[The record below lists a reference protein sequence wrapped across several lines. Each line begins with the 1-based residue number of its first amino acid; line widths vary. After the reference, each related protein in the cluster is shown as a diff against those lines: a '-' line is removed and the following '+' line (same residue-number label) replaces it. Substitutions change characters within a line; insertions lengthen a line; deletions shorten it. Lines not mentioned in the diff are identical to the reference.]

1 MLQPNEGVKLVAG
14 GVFSVFLLVA
24 LGSLV
29 LFIVAIVDLVRQPKS
44 AWDASGQNQLV
55 WALVIVFV
63 SFIGPLLYLFIARPA
78 LQEAT
83 RVE

>member
-1 MLQPNEGVKLVAG
+1 MAG
-14 GVFSVFLLVA
+14 GFFIFALVG

-29 LFIVAIVDLVRQPKS
+29 LFVVALVDLVRRPKA

-63 SFIGPLLYLFIARPA
+63 TFIGPLLYLFIARPA
-78 LQEAT
+78 LDGAARAE
-83 RVE
+83 